1 MFKQA
6 LAALPFRAVV
16 SPYGEISS
24 TRRTDTTA
32 RYILMRASPTLLSR
46 RRDRSVIAVSQE
58 DPFGLGDLEGDIPG
72 SGGEAAAIV
81 AAAIALPRL
90 IAIIPGRLGQM
101 FSEFKISCKGRFSA
115 TALYILVHY

>member
-1 MFKQA
+1 MSA
-6 LAALPFRAVV
+6 
-16 SPYGEISS
+16 SS
-24 TRRTDTTA
+24 
-32 RYILMRASPTLLSR
+32 TLLSAA
-46 RRDRSVIAVSQE
+46 IALNDGGLKG
-58 DPFGLGDLEGDIPG
+58 DPLELGYLEGDIPG

-101 FSEFKISCKGRFSA
+101 FPEFKISCKGRFSA

>member
-1 MFKQA
+1 
-6 LAALPFRAVV
+6 
-16 SPYGEISS
+16 
-24 TRRTDTTA
+24 
-32 RYILMRASPTLLSR
+32 MRASPTLLSR
-46 RRDRSVIAVSQE
+46 RRDGSVIAVSQE

-72 SGGEAAAIV
+72 SGGEAAAVV

>member
-1 MFKQA
+1 M
-6 LAALPFRAVV
+6 
-16 SPYGEISS
+16 
-24 TRRTDTTA
+24 
-32 RYILMRASPTLLSR
+32 
-46 RRDRSVIAVSQE
+46 IAVSQE

-101 FSEFKISCKGRFSA
+101 FPEFKISLQGQIFCHRSVYPCSLLNVGENRQYERKLLMNPCASFPRKGC
-115 TALYILVHY
+115 HE